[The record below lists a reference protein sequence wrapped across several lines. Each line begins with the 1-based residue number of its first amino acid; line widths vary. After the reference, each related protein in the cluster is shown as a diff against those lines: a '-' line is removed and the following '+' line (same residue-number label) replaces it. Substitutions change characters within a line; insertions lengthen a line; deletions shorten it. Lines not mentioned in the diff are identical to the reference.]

1 MGQRMVAMIFHH
13 PEQFGKRYRLATEED
28 ERVFAEAEAYL
39 EKKLANWPYLE
50 SPLPEEL
57 VDEHNHAV
65 NRLPMYGMPAW
76 KDMFNPR
83 QQLALVTFLEKIKC
97 SYERVRAD
105 CAEIGAWIGAD
116 ESRWDTDVLA
126 KAVVGYLA
134 IILDRVAPHLT
145 VVREA
150 TQL

>member
-1 MGQRMVAMIFHH
+1 
-13 PEQFGKRYRLATEED
+13 
-28 ERVFAEAEAYL
+28 
-39 EKKLANWPYLE
+39 
-50 SPLPEEL
+50 
-57 VDEHNHAV
+57 
-65 NRLPMYGMPAW
+65 
-76 KDMFNPR
+76 MFNPR

-134 IILDRVAPHLT
+134 IILDRGADYNSQITRWVNRGEFVGNTFTRQALPMTWDYFELNPT
-145 VVREA
+145 SGS
-150 TQL
+150 TGDWS